1 MEEEEKKPET
11 LEEKRQR
18 IAAEE
23 QELRDLQLE
32 NEGRK
37 KRQTDKYQWEQTV
50 FKDSDD
56 TTTDY
61 LEIEIT
67 HHDDRI
73 YTVTNL
79 VAVDVDKAPNSVRLF
94 NVKAGQKHWLAA
106 IKPSAACIA
115 LTYTGEIITSTG
127 QKMRAE
133 FWNTD
138 TGNDLF
144 FTVSGYWSKR

>member
-1 MEEEEKKPET
+1 MDLPRTSQKIQAT
-11 LEEKRQR
+11 DVNTALYLASLQTIR
-18 IAAEE
+18 I
-23 QELRDLQLE
+23 
-32 NEGRK
+32 NSMH
-37 KRQTDKYQWEQTV
+37 QWEQTV
-50 FKDSDD
+50 FKDSTD

-61 LEIEIT
+61 LEIEIS

-73 YTVTNL
+73 FVVTHL
-79 VAVDVDKAPNSVRLF
+79 AAVDVDKAPNSVRLF

-106 IKPSAACIA
+106 DRPSAACVA
-115 LTYTGEIITSTG
+115 LTYVGEIITSTG

-144 FTVSGYWSKR
+144 LTVSGYWVPK